1 MEFNRRT
8 FLRAGLLTSA
18 TTAVSCVAGRQN
30 SPFAP
35 ESEEPIP
42 TIIIEESPAP
52 IEPISTGEQP
62 DISREI
68 RLLNRAGYGP
78 RPGDLEEVMTVGYE
92 AYLQEQLNP
101 AGIDDVEVEQIL
113 ADNDLYR
120 ASTQTL
126 LEEEPRDLFFAL
138 GWETLARKIYSKKQ
152 LYEALVEFWSD
163 HFHIYPRK
171 ARLLSGLKVVD
182 DREVIR
188 PHALGRFRDLL
199 AASVH
204 SPAMLVYLDNVR
216 NIAESPNEN
225 YARELL
231 ELHTMGVNAG
241 YSQDDVEAVARLL
254 TGLSVRPR
262 GSDRGEVI
270 FVNRRHD
277 NREKSVLGTTFAANQ
292 GEQDI
297 EDLIDFLA
305 SHPKT
310 ADFISYKLVRRFVSD
325 VPPPALVN
333 SASQIFQQS
342 DGDIQAVMSHILLS
356 SEFANADPKL
366 KRPLTFFASVCR
378 ALDADIRP
386 TQILGM
392 ILTQLG
398 QVPFMW
404 PAPNGYPDVAHAW
417 TGTLLARWNLALA
430 LAHREI
436 DSISYPDID
445 TERLLQA
452 VRLSNLTSDD
462 LRALLTEYAQTSEER
477 TVMKGD
483 LLALWLSSPEFQW
496 I

>member
-18 TTAVSCVAGRQN
+18 TTAVSCYTGRQN
-30 SPFAP
+30 PPFAA
-35 ESEEPIP
+35 ESEDPIP
-42 TIIIEESPAP
+42 TILIEESDSP
-52 IEPISTGEQP
+52 IEPNSTADQALL
-62 DISREI
+62 SREM

-78 RPGDLEEVMTVGYE
+78 RPGDLEQVLAVGYE

-101 AGIDDVEVEQIL
+101 EGIEDGDVERVL
-113 ADNDLYR
+113 VDNDLYR
-120 ASTQTL
+120 ASRQTL

-199 AASVH
+199 AASMR

-225 YARELL
+225 FARELL

-241 YSQDDVEAVARLL
+241 YSQDDVEVVARLL
-254 TGLSVRPR
+254 TGLSVRRR
-262 GSDRGEVI
+262 GSDRGKVI
-270 FVNRRHD
+270 FVNQRHD
-277 NREKSVLGTTFAANQ
+277 NREKSLLGTTFAADR

-325 VPPPALVN
+325 VPPPVLVT
-333 SASQIFQQS
+333 STSQIFQQS

-356 SEFANADPKL
+356 DEFATAAPKL

-378 ALDADIRP
+378 ALDAAIRP
-386 TQILGM
+386 TPILGT

-404 PAPNGYPDVAHAW
+404 PAPNGYPDVAPAW

-436 DSISYPDID
+436 RSISYPEID
-445 TERLLQA
+445 MEKLLQA
-452 VRLSNLTSDD
+452 VHLSNLTSDD
-462 LRALLTEYAQTSEER
+462 LRALLTDYAQTSEER
-477 TVMKGD
+477 SVIKGD